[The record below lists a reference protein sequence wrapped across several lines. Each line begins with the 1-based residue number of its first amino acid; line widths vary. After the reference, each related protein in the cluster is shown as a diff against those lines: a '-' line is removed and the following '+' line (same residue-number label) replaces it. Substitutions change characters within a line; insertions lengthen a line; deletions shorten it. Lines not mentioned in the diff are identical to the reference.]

1 MIANPKS
8 KTRKRTPPPF
18 TQWNYSLKRVLPQTQ
33 NILAI
38 ACEGRLSWDGL
49 ADDLPITFSS
59 NSATPP
65 VQQLAAEKEV
75 LVLSV
80 KDKKDIY
87 FHCGQQ

>member
-1 MIANPKS
+1 M
-8 KTRKRTPPPF
+8 
-18 TQWNYSLKRVLPQTQ
+18 KRVLPQTQ

>member
-1 MIANPKS
+1 MLIRNLKQGRA
-8 KTRKRTPPPF
+8 PPPF

-49 ADDLPITFSS
+49 AHHLPITFSS